1 MKNNKH
7 TRFIPF
13 IIIAAGLVLLFSC
26 KKTPSD
32 PPTRQVALGRVT
44 YIDSLR
50 NGYQGVNTK
59 FTSNTILN
67 VVVTC
72 DESSGNLYKQVYVR
86 DNSGEFAITNHYGAI
101 SLRFLHGTAGF
112 LTTGDSIAVNLNGS
126 TLTKSTGGSLEID
139 SIDGINQVV
148 HLKSGLN
155 PQPLVVTLPQLNSYS
170 ATPSNPALK
179 QFIYDAQLVQLN
191 NVEFIQP
198 NVGTTYAIYQAPPVI
213 AAPKNVNKYVSDY
226 IGNTMIAYNSGYANF
241 ATQVIPNNSGSII
254 AVANLYTT
262 MQLTL
267 RSDANGDIN
276 FNLPYS
282 PIKYDTITQNFSCGA
297 LSSKA
302 TVFTAGWRT
311 FAYQGNLYWQGAQY
325 GNPAFGNST
334 TDWKYAPAASNYKT
348 NDVVNDMW
356 LVSPPIIDNNYATGS
371 GNSKH
376 MDFSM
381 ATQYGTNKRLLS
393 VFVSNSFD
401 GTNIIPSQ
409 WVDISNLFPGI
420 PSTTGQSSSG
430 AVPSFKY
437 AHTAGV
443 SFSPLP
449 VGFDVLDGQGHHQ
462 PTFYIAFRYQTNT
475 GYVDSTGSTY
485 LLGNFVLRNQ

>member
-7 TRFIPF
+7 TRFISF
-13 IIIAAGLVLLFSC
+13 IIIAAGLVLFFSC
-26 KKTPSD
+26 KKTPND

-59 FTSNTILN
+59 FISNTILN

-155 PQPLVVTLPQLNSYS
+155 PRPLVVNLPQLNSYS
-170 ATPSNPALK
+170 TTPSNPALK

-213 AAPKNVNKYVSDY
+213 AAPKNVNKYVSDSA
-226 IGNTMIAYNSGYANF
+226 GNTMIAYNSGYANF

-276 FNLPYS
+276 FNQPYS
-282 PIKYDTITQNFSCGA
+282 PIIYDTISQYFSCAG

-311 FAYQGNLYWQGAQY
+311 FAYQGSLYWQGAQY

-356 LVSPPIIDNNYATGS
+356 LVSPPIVDNIYAHGGTGTY
-371 GNSKH
+371 SKL
-376 MDFSM
+376 MDFYLQLLYP
-381 ATQYGTNKRLLS
+381 TPNHYRLLS
-393 VFVSNSFD
+393 VLVSNNFD
-401 GTNIIPSQ
+401 GTNIIPSD
-409 WVDISNLFPGI
+409 WVDISSLFPGI
-420 PSTTGQSSSG
+420 ATAGTNFQ
-430 AVPSFKY
+430 Y
-437 AHTAGV
+437 AHSASV
-443 SFSPLP
+443 SFSSVP
-449 VGFDVLDGQGHHQ
+449 VGFKVGNADK
-462 PTFYIAFRYQTNT
+462 PTFNIAFRYQSNT
-475 GYVDSTGSTY
+475 GYVDSTGVTY
-485 LLGNFVLRNQ
+485 SIGRFFLRNQ